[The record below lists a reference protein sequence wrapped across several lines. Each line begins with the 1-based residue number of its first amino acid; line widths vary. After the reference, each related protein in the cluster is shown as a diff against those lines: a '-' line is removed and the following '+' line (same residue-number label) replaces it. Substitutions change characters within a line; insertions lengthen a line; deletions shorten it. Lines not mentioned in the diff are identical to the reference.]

1 VLHERTIPFVV
12 IELDPAREKEM
23 HTSEIP
29 VIFGDASRTPIL
41 EAAGAE
47 RAKLCVV
54 LMNEYESISRVVLRV
69 RELNP
74 TLQVIVRTRY
84 FADSERLREAGADI
98 IVPEELETTVR
109 IFSHVLGAYMI
120 PPAEIER
127 HVKALRSQDY
137 GVLRGSIQE
146 AHLMV
151 LEGLD
156 EDGMHTRAVA
166 VRKGTPADGK
176 TLAELALRQAHGLT
190 VIAVRRKDRTRSNP
204 SGDFRVE
211 AGDRLVLIGTA
222 ERFAECAWLFRRED

>member
-1 VLHERTIPFVV
+1 VLSERGIPFVV
-12 IELDPAREKEM
+12 VELDPAREKEM
-23 HTSEIP
+23 HASKIP
-29 VIFGDASRTPIL
+29 VIYGDASRIPVL
-41 EAAGAE
+41 EAAGVE

-54 LMNEYESISRVVLRV
+54 LVNEYQAVSRVVQRARDV
-69 RELNP
+69 NP
-74 TLQVIVRTRY
+74 TLQVIARTRY
-84 FADSERLREAGADI
+84 YADSEHLREAGADI
-98 IVPEELETTVR
+98 VVPEELETTVR

-120 PPAEIER
+120 PPAEIDR

-176 TLAELALRQAHGLT
+176 TLAELALRQEHGLT
-190 VIAVRRKDRTRSNP
+190 VIAVRRLDRTMSNP

-222 ERFAECAWLFRRED
+222 ERFAECAWLFRQED